1 MQPSPEA
8 TWGLFRT
15 DRGCTGRGYIA
26 AAVCSTDSSE
36 AHMSTTLVI
45 IEHTDNHSH
54 VQIVGPLDLAGV
66 GMIELKFTASTASKR
81 KHAIV
86 DMSQVPFMASLGM
99 GLLVQVARTL
109 AGDGRKVVL
118 LAPTDIVAT
127 ALRTSR
133 LDAVMPIAA
142 DLDAAHAHLKA

>member
-1 MQPSPEA
+1 
-8 TWGLFRT
+8 
-15 DRGCTGRGYIA
+15 
-26 AAVCSTDSSE
+26 
-36 AHMSTTLVI
+36 
-45 IEHTDNHSH
+45 
-54 VQIVGPLDLAGV
+54 
-66 GMIELKFTASTASKR
+66 
-81 KHAIV
+81 
-86 DMSQVPFMASLGM
+86 VPFMASLGM

-118 LAPTDIVAT
+118 LAPTDMVAT

>member
-1 MQPSPEA
+1 
-8 TWGLFRT
+8 
-15 DRGCTGRGYIA
+15 
-26 AAVCSTDSSE
+26 
-36 AHMSTTLVI
+36 MSTTLVI

-86 DMSQVPFMASLGM
+86 DMSQVPFIASLGM
-99 GLLVQVARTL
+99 GMLVQVARAL

-118 LAPTDIVAT
+118 LEPTDIVAT

-133 LDAVMPIAA
+133 LDAVMPIVS

>member
-1 MQPSPEA
+1 MP
-8 TWGLFRT
+8 
-15 DRGCTGRGYIA
+15 
-26 AAVCSTDSSE
+26 
-36 AHMSTTLVI
+36 TTLVI

-66 GMIELKFTASTASKR
+66 GAIELKFTASTASKR

-99 GLLVQVARTL
+99 GMLVQVARTL

-118 LAPTDIVAT
+118 LAPTDLVAT

-133 LDAVMPIAA
+133 LDAVMAIAA
-142 DLDAAHAHLKA
+142 SLDEAKGLLQA

>member
-1 MQPSPEA
+1 MP
-8 TWGLFRT
+8 
-15 DRGCTGRGYIA
+15 
-26 AAVCSTDSSE
+26 
-36 AHMSTTLVI
+36 TTLVI

-66 GMIELKFTASTASKR
+66 GAIELKFTASTASKR

-99 GLLVQVARTL
+99 GMLVQVARAL
-109 AGDGRKVVL
+109 SADGRKVVL

-133 LDAVMPIAA
+133 LDAVMAIAA
-142 DLDAAHAHLKA
+142 SLDEAKGLLQA

>member
-1 MQPSPEA
+1 
-8 TWGLFRT
+8 
-15 DRGCTGRGYIA
+15 
-26 AAVCSTDSSE
+26 
-36 AHMSTTLVI
+36 MSTTLVI

-133 LDAVMPIAA
+133 LDAVMAIAA
-142 DLDAAHAHLKA
+142 SLDEAKGLLQA

>member
-1 MQPSPEA
+1 MVPIPHGPRLYGARLHCCKPSA
-8 TWGLFRT
+8 ARILARFR
-15 DRGCTGRGYIA
+15 
-26 AAVCSTDSSE
+26 
-36 AHMSTTLVI
+36 MSTTLVI

-99 GLLVQVARTL
+99 GMLVQVARTL
-109 AGDGRKVVL
+109 SADGRKVVL
-118 LAPTDIVAT
+118 VAPTDIVAT

-133 LDAVMPIAA
+133 LDAVMPIVEHLEAA
-142 DLDAAHAHLKA
+142 KAHLEA